1 MRYFLFPFIFL
12 LLSLFGCKSMKWE
25 VIDYRSIPSI
35 NPDSTVNMIVEI
47 PSGTTAKYEM
57 NKLSYRLEMDSI
69 DNQPRFIDYLGYP
82 GNYGMIP
89 NTMLSKT
96 QGGDGD
102 PIDVL
107 LLGTAKERGT
117 VQKVRVIGALQL
129 LDNGE
134 KDDKLIA
141 IDPNS
146 KWSKVLTLNDLDIYY
161 PGSKTVI
168 STFFENYK
176 GKGQMQIKGW
186 LEKSES
192 LRILEASKA
201 SSINR

>member
-1 MRYFLFPFIFL
+1 
-12 LLSLFGCKSMKWE
+12 MKWE